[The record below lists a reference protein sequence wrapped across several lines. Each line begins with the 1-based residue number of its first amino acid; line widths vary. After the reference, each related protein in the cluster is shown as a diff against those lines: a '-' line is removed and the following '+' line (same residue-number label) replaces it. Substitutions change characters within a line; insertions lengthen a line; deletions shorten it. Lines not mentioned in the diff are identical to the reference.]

1 MLDWRKDKKLPKETV
16 RCIYSFIHFFVLCP
30 KSIPFLY
37 VSRDHNGNYLR
48 WHDHF
53 RSILGII
60 CSLRIIC
67 GWGSFTILYRSHVTN
82 DAISCNYSNY
92 CIQNKHK
99 NSYEND
105 TDDTQYLIDDTLILL
120 FNQWTQRASLSIRPS
135 YGARGEEILD
145 GGGGRGRRER

>member
-1 MLDWRKDKKLPKETV
+1 MGHISLFLVVKIKGKFPSWRPFYPKFSKQRNIKCLTEERTKKLPKETV

-37 VSRDHNGNYLR
+37 FSLDHNGNYLR

-53 RSILGII
+53 RSISGII

-67 GWGSFTILYRSHVTN
+67 GWGSFTILYRSPVTN

-105 TDDTQYLIDDTLILL
+105 TDDTQYLIDDTLIAA
-120 FNQWTQRASLSIRPS
+120 F
-135 YGARGEEILD
+135 
-145 GGGGRGRRER
+145 

>member
-37 VSRDHNGNYLR
+37 FSLDHNGNYLR

-53 RSILGII
+53 RSISGII

-67 GWGSFTILYRSHVTN
+67 GWGSFTILYTPVTN

-92 CIQNKHK
+92 CIQNKDK

-105 TDDTQYLIDDTLILL
+105 TDDTQYLIDDTLSGCPPKSGP
-120 FNQWTQRASLSIRPS
+120 ASLGSPVNLPFIFC
-135 YGARGEEILD
+135 GWKGLNEEWLKSS
-145 GGGGRGRRER
+145 